1 MNHQCFILLK
11 PYTNFAF
18 LLNEEVLLEDHISTD
33 CGVKPVNWYCTL
45 SKQKTSQSHFV
56 SPSRES
62 LPLMWEPIF
71 VLLGEHKAWE
81 ELIWLVSVER
91 LCYFLANFQSTI
103 WFLGRTS
110 NILQNASKSG
120 LAFCGF
126 MVLSPALMGT
136 TSFSGNS
143 SYCSDL
149 KEFPRHRI
157 LSSYQTWL
165 VLELSYCIFSRGLV
179 LFHVYCAC
187 NWGKYA
193 CINQLEKRKN
203 CYFHE
208 FMRDI
213 FVKLTW
219 NVKDIKK

>member
-1 MNHQCFILLK
+1 MGWNLWIDIVLYQNRKHPSHTL
-11 PYTNFAF
+11 F
-18 LLNEEVLLEDHISTD
+18 LLVVKVCPSCGNQSLFSLENIRL
-33 CGVKPVNWYCTL
+33 GKNWYGWFQL
-45 SKQKTSQSHFV
+45 KD
-56 SPSRES
+56 
-62 LPLMWEPIF
+62 
-71 VLLGEHKAWE
+71 
-81 ELIWLVSVER
+81 
-91 LCYFLANFQSTI
+91 CYLLANFQSTI